1 MVSSQD
7 TEWNVFPRFLTPVRS
22 TLPFDGN
29 RLRSCVETG
38 NTKNGDAVT
47 LERYPGPTRS
57 SALGKRLDPALKS
70 WMDNVIIPAL
80 VREYLA
86 EIEKRNQ
93 LATTRVSE
101 VTSDKD
107 GEEP

>member
-1 MVSSQD
+1 
-7 TEWNVFPRFLTPVRS
+7 
-22 TLPFDGN
+22 
-29 RLRSCVETG
+29 
-38 NTKNGDAVT
+38 
-47 LERYPGPTRS
+47 
-57 SALGKRLDPALKS
+57 
-70 WMDNVIIPAL
+70 MDNVIIPAL